1 MTERPLVMTLVLEK
15 RLGELISALKP
26 ARDYSLA
33 ACTDQDTS
41 IFFSDADQQIRQALA
56 ICNRCPIKK
65 ECLEDAITNNEF
77 GVWGGTTELMR
88 EQLRYGS
95 NSLALWQVNN
105 NMPDIDQVAQE
116 IQVILTKPV
125 SKLCRVYKVDPRTIY
140 RWRKGIK
147 GDYSAMEL
155 INKGQISG

>member
-15 RLGELISALKP
+15 RLGELISELKS

-33 ACTDQDTS
+33 ACADQDTG
-41 IFFSDADQQIRQALA
+41 IFFSEADSEIRKALA
-56 ICNRCPIKK
+56 ICSRCPIKK

-77 GVWGGTTELMR
+77 GVWGGTTESMR
-88 EQLRYGS
+88 EQMRNAP
-95 NSLALWQVNN
+95 NSLELWEVKTD
-105 NMPDIDQVAQE
+105 MPDIEQVAHE

-125 SKLCRVYKVDPRTIY
+125 SKLCQVYKVDPRTIY

-147 GDYSAMEL
+147 GDYSAMQL
-155 INKGQISG
+155 ISKGKSNG